1 MITHN
6 RESQTIK
13 YSLHEFGIIFSIEN
27 NLVGFVFAYSMC
39 QIIFIIG
46 KDYTFYE
53 CFILHLSCLQG
64 YLFLMFS
71 HS

>member
-1 MITHN
+1 MIFVYASII
-6 RESQTIK
+6 RTIH
-13 YSLHEFGIIFSIEN
+13 LLIIIN
-27 NLVGFVFAYSMC
+27 
-39 QIIFIIG
+39 IIG